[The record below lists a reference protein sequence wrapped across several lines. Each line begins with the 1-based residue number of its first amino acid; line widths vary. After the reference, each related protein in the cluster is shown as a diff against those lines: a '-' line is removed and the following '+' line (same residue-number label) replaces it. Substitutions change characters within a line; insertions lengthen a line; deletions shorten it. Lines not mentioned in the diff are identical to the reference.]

1 MGAAYHLPGSR
12 RLVGRRE
19 EAWRAAAAAVAG
31 LRGSGDEKWDECR
44 PQHGPDTSQG
54 SPGLKA
60 ALCLVFFPLSLFSE
74 EGSISPELKFQE
86 NPMMLLGS
94 LSG

>member
-1 MGAAYHLPGSR
+1 M
-12 RLVGRRE
+12 GRRE

-44 PQHGPDTSQG
+44 LQHGPDTSQG

-60 ALCLVFFPLSLFSE
+60 ALCPPPPLFSE
-74 EGSISPELKFQE
+74 EGPISPELKFQE
-86 NPMMLLGS
+86 NPMMLLCS